1 MSQQIRGRFEA
12 QPDTSRSKPR
22 RLVRSAVLVAVLLLA
37 LARIG
42 TEAIKLLTYADLLLG
57 GGRMLV
63 YGDVQKVDL
72 GTSIAR
78 NGLSI
83 PILTEVPEEAPTE
96 DYILKL
102 NDGTTIVYQGHTY
115 ELNRNLTTVLLLGI
129 DHTIQDETL
138 PGNGGQSDVIL
149 LAGLDTVTGE
159 ANLLEISREAN
170 AEVDV
175 YSISNRFI
183 ETRFE
188 QITLAYAYGNGRET
202 SCENTVRAVSRLL
215 FGLPISAYLAID
227 LDGLMEANEVIG
239 GVTVKSLIDV
249 QLPDGTNVKEGD
261 MVELHGKNLD
271 RYIRTRTEA
280 LDGNQKRMERQKQFL
295 LEFTKQAVARA
306 KENVTFPVELF
317 SALSPYTVT
326 NLDIPD
332 VTFISSV
339 FLNHGAQFNLRTIQG
354 TLEQYN
360 ESSIYYL
367 DEVDLFEAVLQ
378 VFYIRVD

>member
-1 MSQQIRGRFEA
+1 MSPQIRGRFEA
-12 QPDTSRSKPR
+12 QPDASHVRPR
-22 RLVRSAVLVAVLLLA
+22 RLVRSAVVVAVLLLA

-72 GTSIAR
+72 GASIAR

-261 MVELHGKNLD
+261 MVELHGKNLE

-306 KENVTFPVELF
+306 KENLTFPVELF

-326 NLDIPD
+326 NLDISD

-378 VFYIRVD
+378 VFYNRID

>member
-12 QPDTSRSKPR
+12 QPDASHVRPR
-22 RLVRSAVLVAVLLLA
+22 CLVRSAVVAVLLLA

-72 GTSIAR
+72 GASIAR

-159 ANLLEISREAN
+159 SNLLEISREAN

-261 MVELHGKNLD
+261 MVELHGKNLE

-306 KENVTFPVELF
+306 KENLTFPVELF

-326 NLDIPD
+326 NLDISD

-378 VFYIRVD
+378 VFYNRID

>member
-12 QPDTSRSKPR
+12 QPDASHVRPR
-22 RLVRSAVLVAVLLLA
+22 RLVRSAVVVAVLLLA

-72 GTSIAR
+72 GASIAR

-83 PILTEVPEEAPTE
+83 PIMTEVPEEAPTE

-227 LDGLMEANEVIG
+227 LDGLMEANEVVG

-306 KENVTFPVELF
+306 KENLTFPVELF

-326 NLDIPD
+326 NLDISD

-378 VFYIRVD
+378 VFYNRID

>member
-1 MSQQIRGRFEA
+1 MSQPIRGRFEA
-12 QPDTSRSKPR
+12 QPDASRGRPR
-22 RLVRSAVLVAVLLLA
+22 RLVRSAVLAVVLLLA

-63 YGDVQKVDL
+63 YGDIQKVDL

-83 PILTEVPEEAPTE
+83 PILTEVPEDEPE
-96 DYILKL
+96 GEYILKL

-129 DHTIQDETL
+129 DHTIQDETV
-138 PGNGGQSDVIL
+138 PGDGGQSDVIL
-149 LAGLDTVTGE
+149 LAGLDTVTGD

-175 YSISNRFI
+175 YSISNRFLG
-183 ETRFE
+183 TRFE

-227 LDGLMEANEVIG
+227 LDGLKEANEVIG
-239 GVTVKSLIDV
+239 GVTVKSLIDI
-249 QLPDGTNVKEGD
+249 QFPDGTNVKEGD
-261 MVELHGKNLD
+261 MVELHGRNLE
-271 RYIRTRTEA
+271 RYIRTRTHE

-295 LEFTKQAVARA
+295 LEFTKQAAARA
-306 KENVTFPVELF
+306 RENLTFPVELF

-326 NLDIPD
+326 NLNIPD
-332 VTFISSV
+332 VTFLSSV

-378 VFYIRVD
+378 VFYIRAD

>member
-12 QPDTSRSKPR
+12 QPDASHVRPR
-22 RLVRSAVLVAVLLLA
+22 RLVRSAVVVAVLLLA

-72 GTSIAR
+72 GASIAR

-249 QLPDGTNVKEGD
+249 QLPDGTSVKEGD
-261 MVELHGKNLD
+261 MVELHGKNLE

-306 KENVTFPVELF
+306 KENLTFPVELF

-326 NLDIPD
+326 NLDISD

-378 VFYIRVD
+378 VFYNRID

>member
-12 QPDTSRSKPR
+12 QPDASHVRPR
-22 RLVRSAVLVAVLLLA
+22 RLVRSAVVVAVLLLA

-72 GTSIAR
+72 GASIAR
-78 NGLSI
+78 NGLS
-83 PILTEVPEEAPTE
+83 ILTEVPEEAPTE

-271 RYIRTRTEA
+271 RYIRTRTGA

-306 KENVTFPVELF
+306 KENLTFPVELF

-326 NLDIPD
+326 NLDISD

-378 VFYIRVD
+378 VFYNRID

>member
-12 QPDTSRSKPR
+12 QPDASHVRPR
-22 RLVRSAVLVAVLLLA
+22 RLVRSAVVVAVLLLA

-72 GTSIAR
+72 GASIAR

-261 MVELHGKNLD
+261 MVELHGKNLE

-280 LDGNQKRMERQKQFL
+280 LDGNQKRMER
-295 LEFTKQAVARA
+295 
-306 KENVTFPVELF
+306 
-317 SALSPYTVT
+317 
-326 NLDIPD
+326 
-332 VTFISSV
+332 
-339 FLNHGAQFNLRTIQG
+339 
-354 TLEQYN
+354 
-360 ESSIYYL
+360 
-367 DEVDLFEAVLQ
+367 
-378 VFYIRVD
+378 

>member
-1 MSQQIRGRFEA
+1 M
-12 QPDTSRSKPR
+12 QPDASHVRPR
-22 RLVRSAVLVAVLLLA
+22 RLVRSAVVVAVLLLA

-72 GTSIAR
+72 GASIAR

-261 MVELHGKNLD
+261 MVELHGKNLE

-306 KENVTFPVELF
+306 KENLTFPVELF

-326 NLDIPD
+326 NLDISD

-354 TLEQYN
+354 TLEKYN

-378 VFYIRVD
+378 VFYNRID

>member
-12 QPDTSRSKPR
+12 QPDASHVRPR
-22 RLVRSAVLVAVLLLA
+22 RLVRSAVVVAVLLLA

-72 GTSIAR
+72 GASIAR

-261 MVELHGKNLD
+261 MVELHGKNLE

-306 KENVTFPVELF
+306 KENLTFPVELF

-326 NLDIPD
+326 NLDISD

-378 VFYIRVD
+378 VFYNRID

>member
-12 QPDTSRSKPR
+12 QPDASHVRPR
-22 RLVRSAVLVAVLLLA
+22 RLVRSAVVVAVLLLA

-72 GTSIAR
+72 GASIAR

-188 QITLAYAYGNGRET
+188 QITLAYAYGNGRDT

-261 MVELHGKNLD
+261 MVELHGKNLE

-306 KENVTFPVELF
+306 KENLTFPVELF

-326 NLDIPD
+326 NLDISD

-378 VFYIRVD
+378 VFYNRID

>member
-12 QPDTSRSKPR
+12 QPDASHVRPR
-22 RLVRSAVLVAVLLLA
+22 RLVRSAVVVAVLLLA

-72 GTSIAR
+72 GASIAR

-159 ANLLEISREAN
+159 SNLLEISREAN

-239 GVTVKSLIDV
+239 GVTVKSLIDI

-261 MVELHGKNLD
+261 MVELHGKNLE

-306 KENVTFPVELF
+306 KENLTFPVELF

-326 NLDIPD
+326 NLDISD

-378 VFYIRVD
+378 VFYNRID

>member
-12 QPDTSRSKPR
+12 QPDASHVRPR
-22 RLVRSAVLVAVLLLA
+22 RLVRSAVVVAVLLLA

-72 GTSIAR
+72 GASIAR

-159 ANLLEISREAN
+159 SNLLEISREAN

-261 MVELHGKNLD
+261 MVELHGKNLE

-306 KENVTFPVELF
+306 KENLTFPVELF

-326 NLDIPD
+326 NLDISD

-378 VFYIRVD
+378 VFYNRID

>member
-12 QPDTSRSKPR
+12 QPDASHVRSR
-22 RLVRSAVLVAVLLLA
+22 RLVRSAVVVAVLLLA

-72 GTSIAR
+72 GASIAR

-159 ANLLEISREAN
+159 SNLLEISREAN

-261 MVELHGKNLD
+261 MVELHGKNLE

-306 KENVTFPVELF
+306 KENLTFPVELF

-326 NLDIPD
+326 NLDISD

-378 VFYIRVD
+378 VFYNRID

>member
-1 MSQQIRGRFEA
+1 MSQPIRGRFEA
-12 QPDTSRSKPR
+12 QPDASRGRPR
-22 RLVRSAVLVAVLLLA
+22 RLVRSAVLAAVLLLA

-306 KENVTFPVELF
+306 KENLTFPVELF